1 MCWGK
6 QTEVF
11 KMVEW
16 EYFFPCLWWSWGH
29 CLISIP
35 ITPWILRNL
44 CTEPDPVQR
53 WVLPQRCWGAGRI
66 GLLLLPHCY
75 LGEQQGRE
83 EGMIERRGVRRRKG
97 EEKIIRKPPLPSAI
111 VLFTRR
117 LPTELRC
124 RVAGKHVITENTVSK
139 GIFQALTAH
148 KLQFVD
154 FFLGL
159 DLN

>member
-1 MCWGK
+1 MYLKC
-6 QTEVF
+6 QRECERT
-11 KMVEW
+11 
-16 EYFFPCLWWSWGH
+16 FFPCLWWSWGH
-29 CLISIP
+29 CLVSVP
-35 ITPWILRNL
+35 ITQWMLRNL
-44 CTEPDPVQR
+44 CTVPDPAHHWALPWR
-53 WVLPQRCWGAGRI
+53 WWRSGRMRTAAD
-66 GLLLLPHCY
+66 LLPRFCLH
-75 LGEQQGRE
+75 EQQGRKRW
-83 EGMIERRGVRRRKG
+83 MIERSGERRRKR

-117 LPTELRC
+117 LPTELHC
-124 RVAGKHVITENTVSK
+124 RLAGKHVITENTVSK

>member
-1 MCWGK
+1 MSLVELRSLFHLHSHHPARTQQSLHRDGPSPDSAL
-6 QTEVF
+6 EV
-11 KMVEW
+11 
-16 EYFFPCLWWSWGH
+16 
-29 CLISIP
+29 
-35 ITPWILRNL
+35 LRGWQ
-44 CTEPDPVQR
+44 D
-53 WVLPQRCWGAGRI
+53 GAAAD
-66 GLLLLPHCY
+66 LLPRCC

-83 EGMIERRGVRRRKG
+83 GGMIERSGERIRKG

-124 RVAGKHVITENTVSK
+124 RLAGKHVITENTVSK

>member
-1 MCWGK
+1 MG
-6 QTEVF
+6 
-11 KMVEW
+11 
-16 EYFFPCLWWSWGH
+16 SAA
-29 CLISIP
+29 
-35 ITPWILRNL
+35 
-44 CTEPDPVQR
+44 D
-53 WVLPQRCWGAGRI
+53 
-66 GLLLLPHCY
+66 LLPLCC
-75 LGEQQGRE
+75 LGKQQGRKG
-83 EGMIERRGVRRRKG
+83 GMIERIGERRRKG

-124 RVAGKHVITENTVSK
+124 RLAGKHVITENTVSK

-154 FFLGL
+154 FFLCL

>member
-1 MCWGK
+1 MSLVELRSLFHLHSHHPARTQQSLHRDGPSPDSAL
-6 QTEVF
+6 EV
-11 KMVEW
+11 
-16 EYFFPCLWWSWGH
+16 
-29 CLISIP
+29 
-35 ITPWILRNL
+35 LRGWQ
-44 CTEPDPVQR
+44 D
-53 WVLPQRCWGAGRI
+53 GAAAD
-66 GLLLLPHCY
+66 LLPRCC

-83 EGMIERRGVRRRKG
+83 GGMIERSGERRRKG

-124 RVAGKHVITENTVSK
+124 RLAGKHVITENTVSK